1 MFNYMFDNPSE
12 FNEVLQFVTLFL
24 LFVIGAM
31 LYFMSNNTNELQQ
44 AIEDLELACPE
55 TPPCPSLTCNNEGKC
70 PECPVSDS
78 SIDGTCP
85 PCQGGSFPT
94 VEDIVSGIF
103 PGRTTGITSGGKYF
117 DIKAND
123 SYELM
128 PDYDFYQSA
137 DAFPDDSILGPP
149 QTLLGGNP
157 NVPTNAINNTRENE
171 FMNTRVT
178 QAIDTRMDM
187 ASSGAL
193 TGPTNLP
200 PVVSDPS
207 LAAGGAGSSAQG
219 HVSGSA
225 AAGSGA
231 DGSGADGSGADGSGA
246 AGSGADGSL

>member
-1 MFNYMFDNPSE
+1 MFDNPSE

-44 AIEDLELACPE
+44 AVEDLELSCPE

-70 PECPVSDS
+70 PECPECPVSDCPS
-78 SIDGTCP
+78 DGTCP
-85 PCQGGSFPT
+85 PCSEGSFPT
-94 VEDIVSGIF
+94 VDDIVSGIF

-149 QTLLGGNP
+149 PNLLGGNP
-157 NVPTNAINNTRENE
+157 KVPPNAINNTRENE

-178 QAIDTRMDM
+178 QTIDTRMDM
-187 ASSGAL
+187 ASSGDS
-193 TGPTNLP
+193 TGATNLP
-200 PVVSDPS
+200 PLESNPS
-207 LAAGGAGSSAQG
+207 LAAGGAGSGAQG
-219 HVSGSA
+219 RISGPADADSVTQDVSGS
-225 AAGSGA
+225 
-231 DGSGADGSGADGSGA
+231 
-246 AGSGADGSL
+246 